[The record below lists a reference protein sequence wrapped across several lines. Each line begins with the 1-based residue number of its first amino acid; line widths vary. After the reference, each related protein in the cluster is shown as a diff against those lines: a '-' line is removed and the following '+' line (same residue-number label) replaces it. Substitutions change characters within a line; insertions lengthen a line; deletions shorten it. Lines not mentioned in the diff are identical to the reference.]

1 MSAQYHQ
8 MTYHV
13 AMRDGLPPAIRP
25 TLLEETES
33 DWKQHPRFARKAQ
46 FFMGIH
52 RQLLD
57 GADWLSDVVEELLDE
72 PVDMVPDR
80 IVASDLAPNIER
92 LLHFAHGHH
101 EIEDH
106 GYFPQFIQLYP
117 DLQGALSLLDSDH
130 QILDAALNGVE
141 AEQKALLR
149 SPNRDQLAKLHQHAA
164 ALNKIMHRHI
174 TDEEEVIIP
183 IFLRHG

>member
-1 MSAQYHQ
+1 
-8 MTYHV
+8 
-13 AMRDGLPPAIRP
+13 MRDGLPSAIRP
-25 TLLEETES
+25 TLLEEAKD
-33 DWKQHPRFARKAQ
+33 DWKQHPRFAGKAR
-46 FFMGIH
+46 FFMNIH

-57 GADWLSDVVEELLDE
+57 GADWLSEVVEELLDVPE
-72 PVDMVPDR
+72 DIVPDR
-80 IVASDLAPNIER
+80 IAESGLAPNTER

-101 EIEDH
+101 QIEDH

-117 DLQGALSLLDSDH
+117 ELQGALSLLDSDH

-149 SPNRDQLAKLHQHAA
+149 SPSRDQLAKLHQHAA